1 MTSKQ
6 FENTL
11 ISGLNSDVVHTDE
24 SLQNYIRT
32 FHSGLSMIHGKAFQ
46 VSLTADDELSFLR
59 RLKSIFQTSQG
70 EARVL
75 EEGHDNWFETALTSH
90 SYFDDYVD
98 YLQLKGY
105 PEPIRAALGRDARLI
120 TSLLANPTTTDLK
133 SKKGLV
139 VGHVQSGKTGNFIG
153 VASMAADYG
162 YKVIV
167 VLSGIQEN
175 LRAQTQLRL
184 DEAFIGSTWVEDGA
198 QRKFERIGVGI
209 RNPERSQPHAATRK
223 DSDFRTGHM
232 NGISLSGAKSPIVF
246 VCKKNARMLD
256 NLTSWVK
263 TQKVAG
269 NYVDAPLLLIDDEA
283 DNAGINVGGQDN
295 PTRINQAIRNLLNQF
310 RISTYVGYTATPYA
324 NIFIEPP
331 SDSDMENEDLFPRDF
346 IVALSPPSNYI
357 GAESLFS
364 ETGQFKESVRPVHD
378 FEGLLP
384 LKHKRSY
391 LVKDLPD
398 SFKRAVYAWYISCA
412 IRYTRGHGDW
422 HMSMMVNASRFID
435 VQRQLGDHILAE
447 VNNISAGIK
456 SFGNLPGQWNIST
469 VLRELRSV
477 YESEFP
483 DMDVSWTDIVP
494 ALIKFA
500 PTVEVRVINGGSRDV
515 LNYDQHK
522 EKGLHV
528 IAVGGL
534 ALSRGFTL
542 EGLSIT
548 YILRN
553 AGAYDTL
560 MQMGRWFG
568 YRDDYAD
575 LTRVYM
581 PDHSIE
587 WYGFVCDA
595 TSELYKSFLRMARL
609 NRKPINFG
617 LCVRHHSSTLSI
629 TAPNKMRSAQL
640 VVTSIMVEQ
649 QLFESVY
656 VDSSMND
663 TNLDVVRTFVSSLDP
678 PTRLES
684 ATVLGRV
691 DNADVLTLL
700 KQYQFA
706 KQNNKL
712 FTDGLFQSLIL
723 DLDEAGFKTWD
734 VAIYV
739 GQGEEVDFAGIR
751 LRTQKRKCDDPDGT
765 TLRIN
770 GEKMRVA
777 SRGSERLGLS
787 NEEVARAHVEFE
799 RYQDALEQSERRSSN
814 ISDSFYR
821 QVRPRPLLMIHLVEP
836 YLEDSR
842 ADGDGIIPALPQ
854 FVVAIGLSIPACEL
868 LNSRSSKYAINLVEQ
883 RQAERRIL
891 GDNCEDEDDV

>member
-24 SLQNYIRT
+24 SLQNYIRI
-32 FHSGLSMIHGKAFQ
+32 FHSGLSMIHGKEFQ

-75 EEGHDNWFETALTSH
+75 EEGHDNWFETATTSH

-120 TSLLANPTTTDLK
+120 TSLLANPNSSDLK

-162 YKVIV
+162 YQVIV

-184 DEAFIGSTWVEDGA
+184 DEAFIGSTWVDDGA

-223 DSDFRTGHM
+223 DSDFKTGHM

-246 VCKKNARMLD
+246 VCKKNAKMLD
-256 NLTSWVK
+256 NLTSWVE

-283 DNAGINVGGQDN
+283 DNAGINVGGKDS
-295 PTRINQAIRNLLNQF
+295 PTRINQAIRKLLNQF

-331 SDSDMENEDLFPRDF
+331 TDRDMQNEDLFPRDF

-364 ETGQFKESVRPVHD
+364 ETGQFKESVRAVHD
-378 FEGLLP
+378 FEDLLP
-384 LKHKRSY
+384 LKHKRSF
-391 LVKDLPD
+391 LVKNLPD
-398 SFKRAVYAWYISCA
+398 SFNRAIYAWYISCA
-412 IRYTRGHGDW
+412 IRYTRGHSDW

-435 VQRQLGDHILAE
+435 VQRQVGDHILAE
-447 VNNISAGIK
+447 VNNISTGIK

-469 VLRELRSV
+469 VLRELQSV

-483 DMDVSWTDIVP
+483 DLNVSWTDIVS

-581 PDHSIE
+581 PERSIE
-587 WYGFVCDA
+587 WYGFVCET
-595 TSELYKSFLRMARL
+595 TSELYQSFLLMSRL
-609 NRKPINFG
+609 NKKPINFG

-629 TAPNKMRSAQL
+629 TARNKMKSAVL
-640 VVTSIMVEQ
+640 VETSILLDQ
-649 QLFESVY
+649 QLFETVY
-656 VDSSMND
+656 LDIKKND
-663 TNLDVVRTFVSSLDP
+663 ANMALVGAFVHSFDP
-678 PTRLES
+678 PKFIQES
-684 ATVLGRV
+684 KLLGQASDSTVLS
-691 DNADVLTLL
+691 LL
-700 KQYQFA
+700 QQFQFA
-706 KQNNKL
+706 KPNNPL
-712 FTDGLFQSLIL
+712 FSSALYANLIV
-723 DLDEAGFKTWD
+723 DLADAGFDSWD
-734 VAIYV
+734 VGLYTGSGDIIEFGGTRLKV
-739 GQGEEVDFAGIR
+739 QVRSCDVPENIIR
-751 LRTQKRKCDDPDGT
+751 ISGD
-765 TLRIN
+765 
-770 GEKMRVA
+770 KMRVA
-777 SRGSERLGLS
+777 SRGAEQLGLS
-787 NEEVARAHVEFE
+787 QSDLDNAKQEFE
-799 RYQDALEQSERRSSN
+799 TIKDALEQSERKSKN
-814 ISDSFYR
+814 ISDRFYR
-821 QVRPRPLLMIHLVEP
+821 QFRPRPLLMLHVLQPKSEYWP
-836 YLEDSR
+836 FFN
-842 ADGDGIIPALPQ
+842 P
-854 FVVAIGLSIPACEL
+854 VVALGISIPACES
-868 LNSRSSKYAINLVEQ
+868 LNNRSVKYAYNPVKLREYEQ
-883 RQAERRIL
+883 GFL
-891 GDNCEDEDDV
+891 DMDEDFEDDV

>member
-24 SLQNYIRT
+24 SLLSYIRT
-32 FHSGLSMIHGKAFQ
+32 FHGGLSLIHGEAFH
-46 VSLTADDELSFLR
+46 VSLSPDDELGYLR

-75 EEGHDNWFETALTSH
+75 EEGHDNWFETACTTH
-90 SYFDDYVD
+90 NYFEDYVD

-120 TSLLANPTTTDLK
+120 TSLLANPSATELK

-175 LRAQTQLRL
+175 LRAQTQFRL
-184 DEAFIGSTWVEDGA
+184 DEAFIGSTWVDDGS
-198 QRKFERIGVGI
+198 QRRFERVGVGI
-209 RNPERSQPHAATRK
+209 RNPDRSQPHAATRI
-223 DSDFRTGHM
+223 DSDFKTGHM

-246 VCKKNARMLD
+246 VCKKNAKMLD

-263 TQKVAG
+263 TQKIAG

-283 DNAGINVGGQDN
+283 DNAGINVGGKDS
-295 PTRINQAIRNLLNQF
+295 PTRINQAIRLLLNQF

-331 SDSDMENEDLFPRDF
+331 TDADMENEDLFPKDF

-364 ETGQFKESVRPVHD
+364 ETGQLRESVRPVCD
-378 FEGLLP
+378 FEDLLP

-391 LVKDLPD
+391 LVADVPD
-398 SFKRAVYAWYISCA
+398 SFRRALYAWYVSCA
-412 IRYTRGHGDW
+412 LRYVRGHSDR

-447 VNNISAGIK
+447 VNNISTGIK
-456 SFGNLPGQWNIST
+456 SFGNLPGQWDVST

-483 DMDVSWTDIVP
+483 YVDVNWTDIVT
-494 ALIKFA
+494 ALVKFA

-515 LNYDQHK
+515 LNYDQYK
-522 EKGLHV
+522 DKGLHV

-553 AGAYDTL
+553 SGAYDTL

-581 PDHSIE
+581 PHHSIE
-587 WYGFVCDA
+587 WYGYVCEA
-595 TSELYKSFLRMARL
+595 TSELYKSFLHMSRL
-609 NRKPINFG
+609 KRKPINFG

-629 TAPNKMRSAQL
+629 TARNKMKTA
-640 VVTSIMVEQ
+640 VMVETSILLEQ
-649 QLFESVY
+649 QLFETVY
-656 VDSSMND
+656 LEIKKNTANMALVSDFVRSFSPPESTQKPILLGQSNDSSV
-663 TNLDVVRTFVSSLDP
+663 LSLLQKFD
-678 PTRLES
+678 
-684 ATVLGRV
+684 
-691 DNADVLTLL
+691 
-700 KQYQFA
+700 FA
-706 KQNNKL
+706 KPNNRL
-712 FTDGLFQSLIL
+712 FTGNLYPSLIA
-723 DLDEAGFKTWD
+723 DLTDAGFDVWD
-734 VAIYV
+734 VAIYT
-739 GQGEEVDFAGIR
+739 GDGEPVTFGGLH
-751 LRTQKRKCDDPDGT
+751 LRPQQRSWDGT
-765 TLRIN
+765 DIVRIN
-770 GEKMRVA
+770 ADKMRVA
-777 SRGSERLGLS
+777 SRGAERMGLS
-787 NEEVARAHVEFE
+787 QSQVKRAQKMFDDEK
-799 RYQDALEQSERRSSN
+799 DAMEQSERASKN
-814 ISDSFYR
+814 ISDSYFRKVR
-821 QVRPRPLLMIHLVEP
+821 QRPLLMIHLIEP
-836 YLEDSR
+836 KDNLEQ
-842 ADGDGIIPALPQ
+842 IPTTLVAL
-854 FVVAIGLSIPACEL
+854 GLSIPACES
-868 LNSRSSKYAINLVEQ
+868 LNNRPEKYAYNVVKLREYEQ
-883 RQAERRIL
+883 
-891 GDNCEDEDDV
+891 GFFDMDEDLEDDV

>member
-6 FENTL
+6 FESTL
-11 ISGLNSDVVHTDE
+11 IAGLNSGAIHTDE
-24 SLQNYIRT
+24 SLLTYIRKI
-32 FHSGLSMIHGKAFQ
+32 HGALSMIHEDAFQ
-46 VSLTADDELSFLR
+46 LPLNPDDELSYLR

-75 EEGHDNWFETALTSH
+75 EDGHDNWFAAAETYH
-90 SYFDDYVD
+90 DYFEDYVD
-98 YLQLKGY
+98 YLQQKGY
-105 PEPIRAALGRDARLI
+105 PEQIRAALGRDARLI
-120 TSLLANPTTTDLK
+120 TSLMANPKSSDLK

-184 DEAFIGSTWVEDGA
+184 DEAFIGSTWVDDGS
-198 QRKFERIGVGI
+198 QRRFERIGVGI
-209 RNPERSQPHAATRK
+209 RNPDRSQPHAATRK

-256 NLTSWVK
+256 NLTSWVE

-283 DNAGINVGGQDN
+283 DNAGINVGGKDS
-295 PTRINQAIRNLLNQF
+295 PTRINQAIRKLLNQF

-331 SDSDMENEDLFPRDF
+331 TDTDMQNEDLFPRDF

-364 ETGQFKESVRPVHD
+364 ETGQFKESVRPVYD
-378 FEGLLP
+378 FEDLLP

-391 LVKDLPD
+391 LVKDIPD
-398 SFKRAVYAWYISCA
+398 SFKRAVYAWYVSCA

-447 VNNISAGIK
+447 VNNLSTGIK

-469 VLRELRSV
+469 VLRELHSV

-483 DMDVSWTDIVP
+483 DLDVSWTDIVA
-494 ALIKFA
+494 ALVKFA

-575 LTRVYM
+575 LNRIYM
-581 PDHSIE
+581 PERSIE

-595 TSELYKSFLRMARL
+595 TNELYKSFLRMSRMNKTPL
-609 NRKPINFG
+609 NFG

-629 TAPNKMRSAQL
+629 TARNKMKSARL
-640 VVTSIMVEQ
+640 VETSILLDQ
-649 QLFESVY
+649 QMFETIYLDMSK
-656 VDSSMND
+656 NAE
-663 TNLDVVRTFVSSLDP
+663 NLSLVSQFVQSFSP
-678 PTRLES
+678 PSTIASPTL
-684 ATVLGRV
+684 LGQIG
-691 DNADVLTLL
+691 NSGVLTLL
-700 KQYQFA
+700 QQFQFA
-706 KQNNKL
+706 KANNPL
-712 FTDGLFQSLIL
+712 FSDAMYSSLLL
-723 DLDEAGFKTWD
+723 DLDLAGFKYWD
-734 VAIYV
+734 VAIYT
-739 GQGEEVDFAGIR
+739 GEGDLVSFGGIQLKPQR
-751 LRTQKRKCDDPDGT
+751 RTWDGVESVI
-765 TLRIN
+765 RIN
-770 GEKMRVA
+770 GDKMRIA
-777 SRGSERLGLS
+777 SRGAEQMGLS
-787 NEEVARAHVEFE
+787 DEEKRQAHEAFYKQ
-799 RYQDALEQSERRSSN
+799 RDALEQSERKSLN
-814 ISDSFYR
+814 ISDSYYR
-821 QVRPRPLLMIHLVEP
+821 QVRKRPLLMIHVLEP
-836 YLEDSR
+836 KDFN
-842 ADGDGIIPALPQ
+842 GCVPKT
-854 FVVAIGLSIPACEL
+854 VVGIGLSLPACES
-868 LNSRSSKYAINLVEQ
+868 LNNISVKYAFARRKQYEYEQ
-883 RQAERRIL
+883 GFL
-891 GDNCEDEDDV
+891 DLDEDLEDDV